1 MKNLHNL
8 LIGLL
13 TAITSSLIVIGGV
26 SLALAEGLTPTLVPT
41 QPAPELMMPTFVPLV
56 LQSNAQILPIF
67 TTTPTTSA
75 TDTIVMPT
83 ACPPPK
89 GWQAYTIQ
97 IGDTLPALANRS
109 GISKNKL
116 SQANCLLIDT
126 LLPDTILYVPP
137 TPTPKPTAT
146 KTLIPIPSLTSIRI
160 PCGPPP
166 GWVRYIVRPSDT
178 LYKLSLSVGA
188 SVYQLQSANCLGNSQ
203 FIMAG
208 ETLFVPHL
216 PYIPYVPPATPT
228 FTATPQP
235 TVIQNTSTSTKIATQ
250 APTKT
255 KVPTDTKIPTAATP
269 PTEAPTDTALP
280 TSPPTDVS
288 PPTVEP
294 TAS

>member
-13 TAITSSLIVIGGV
+13 TAIASSLIVIGGV

-41 QPAPELMMPTFVPLV
+41 QPEPELMMPTFVPLV
-56 LQSNAQILPIF
+56 SQPNAQILPIF
-67 TTTPTTSA
+67 TTTPTTFA
-75 TDTIVMPT
+75 TDTLVIPT

-146 KTLIPIPSLTSIRI
+146 ETLIPIPSLTSVRI
-160 PCGPPP
+160 PCGPPA
-166 GWVRYIVRPSDT
+166 GWVRYIVRPADT
-178 LYKLSLSVGA
+178 LYKLSLSMGV
-188 SVYQLQSANCLGNSQ
+188 SIYQLQIANCLGNSQ

-208 ETLFVPHL
+208 ETLYVPYL
-216 PYIPYVPPATPT
+216 PYVPPATPT
-228 FTATPQP
+228 FTATPRP

-250 APTKT
+250 TATKT
-255 KVPTDTKIPTAATP
+255 KVPTDTEIPTAVTP
-269 PTEAPTDTALP
+269 PTQVPTDTAIP
-280 TSPPTDVS
+280 TSPPTDIP
-288 PPTVEP
+288 PPTVEA